1 MKNYYDIQNK
11 KLKIEEINVRAR
23 ANEVETKQKK
33 LELELLTKEAKIITT
48 TMNDD
53 MDLVQRAWLEKK
65 MICDRDVRSLDHFHF
80 VCFKNNVHHHFG
92 TLGVCRQGLVELY
105 CSAT

>member
-11 KLKIEEINVRAR
+11 KLKIEEINIRAR

-33 LELELLTKEAKIITT
+33 LELALLTKEAKIITT

-53 MDLVQRAWLEKK
+53 MDL
-65 MICDRDVRSLDHFHF
+65 I
-80 VCFKNNVHHHFG
+80 
-92 TLGVCRQGLVELY
+92 
-105 CSAT
+105 